1 MLDGLYAA
9 AAGMQA
15 QQTQLDAIANDL
27 ANESTPGYQ
36 AERVGFRDL
45 LYTSGGASS
54 GSTVATGAGS
64 AAAMIG
70 RSQIQGSLQMT
81 GQPLDVALQGPGYI
95 EVRRP
100 DGTIGLT
107 RNGVLELDANRR
119 LSTSTGMLLE
129 PPITVPQ
136 GLSPSE
142 VKIDPNGAVHAGTRT
157 IGQISIVDVPAP
169 DQLLADGNSIFS
181 PTAASG
187 AIRRAA
193 GTTLQQGAI
202 EGSNV
207 DANQAMATM
216 IQTQNNYSMASKA
229 IQYQDQMAQI
239 ANQVKK

>member
-15 QQTQLDAIANDL
+15 QQTQLEAIANDL

-36 AERVGFRDL
+36 AAKVGFRDL

-64 AAAMIG
+64 AADIIG
-70 RSQIQGSLQMT
+70 RSQIQGSLQQT
-81 GQPLDVALQGPGYI
+81 GQPFDVAIQGPGYI

-107 RNGVLELDANRR
+107 RNGVLQLNAQRHLTTSVGMELQ
-119 LSTSTGMLLE
+119 
-129 PPITVPQ
+129 PPITIPQ
-136 GLSPSE
+136 GISPGQ
-142 VKIDPNGAVHAGTRT
+142 VKIDPNGTVHAGTRT
-157 IGQISIVDVPAP
+157 LGRISLVDVPAP
-169 DQLLADGNSIFS
+169 DKLLADGNSVFS

-187 AIRRAA
+187 AIRPAA
-193 GTTLQQGAI
+193 GTTVQQGAI
-202 EGSNV
+202 EASNV
-207 DANQAMATM
+207 DANVEMATM
-216 IQTQNNYSMASKA
+216 ITTQRNFSMASKA

>member
-27 ANESTPGYQ
+27 SNESTTGYQ
-36 AERVGFRDL
+36 AVKVGFRDL

-64 AAAMIG
+64 AADVIG
-70 RSQIQGSLQMT
+70 RSQVQGSLQET
-81 GQPLDVALQGPGYI
+81 GQPLDVAIQGSGFI
-95 EVRRP
+95 QVRRP

-107 RNGVLELDANRR
+107 RNGALQLDAQRR
-119 LSTSTGMLLE
+119 LSTSAGMLVQ

-136 GLSPSE
+136 GVDVAHVSISS
-142 VKIDPNGAVHAGTRT
+142 NGTVRAGTRT
-157 IGQISIVDVPAP
+157 LGRISLADVPAP
-169 DQLLADGNSIFS
+169 DQLLADGNGVFS

-187 AIRRAA
+187 AIRPATGA
-193 GTTLQQGAI
+193 TLQQGAL
-202 EGSNV
+202 EASNV
-207 DANQAMATM
+207 DANQEMAAMIT
-216 IQTQNNYSMASKA
+216 TQKNYSMISRA
-229 IQYQDQMAQI
+229 IGFQDQMAQI